1 MEGKMTKFQ
10 MIAADLDLD
19 YGFDELQCQ
28 RDWAAQE
35 DAHEEA
41 MFWLTVDDDDG
52 LERELQMEVDA
63 GYEEWLDE
71 QADQDEMQR
80 MMEAA

>member
-28 RDWAAQE
+28 
-35 DAHEEA
+35 
-41 MFWLTVDDDDG
+41 
-52 LERELQMEVDA
+52 
-63 GYEEWLDE
+63 